1 MHTVTLKPSKD
12 KSLLRR
18 HPWVY
23 ANAIERVD
31 GKPAAGATVV
41 VRAHDGRFLARAAY
55 SPHSQ
60 IRLRVWSFDEAEP
73 IDHAFFKRRVQR
85 AIAHR
90 RAFVSDTGAVRL
102 VFGEADGLPG
112 LIVDYYVA
120 QHAFVDAAAAP
131 ASSKDPAKPAVQ
143 QHTAASHE
151 AEHGAHPAL
160 PAHADAPA
168 AGAARPEAGAPR
180 GQLVCQFMAAGV
192 EAWKDAIVAA
202 LVAATGCPNVYERSD
217 VSIREKEGLA
227 QTTGVLAGDAP
238 PDTLITTEN
247 GVRYHVDVRHGHKT
261 GFYVDQR
268 DNRALV
274 AQYARERDVLNC
286 FCYTGGFS
294 LAALAGG
301 AKRVVSIDSSGDALA
316 LAQRNVTA
324 NGFDAA
330 RAEWLDADAF
340 KTLRRLADDGER
352 FDLIVLDPP
361 KFAPSREHVER
372 AARAYKDINL
382 SGFKLLRPGGL
393 LFTYSCSGAIDM
405 DLFQKIVAG
414 AAADARVDARILKRL
429 GAGVDHPLLSAFP
442 EGEYLKGLLL
452 QIA

>member
-1 MHTVTLKPSKD
+1 MNTVTLKPSKE

-31 GKPAAGATVV
+31 GKPAPGATVV
-41 VRAHDGRFLARAAY
+41 VRASDGRFLARAAF

-85 AIAHR
+85 AVAHR
-90 RAFVSDTGAVRL
+90 RSFVGGTRAVRL

-120 QHAFVDAAAAP
+120 DAPKVIPSGDAPKVVPLGDAAKEIP
-131 ASSKDPAKPAVQ
+131 LEDSSKEDDSLPQPDDEA
-143 QHTAASHE
+143 TA
-151 AEHGAHPAL
+151 
-160 PAHADAPA
+160 
-168 AGAARPEAGAPR
+168 R

-192 EAWKDAIVAA
+192 EAWKEAIVAA
-202 LVAATGCPNVYERSD
+202 LVGATGCPNVYERSD
-217 VSIREKEGLA
+217 VAIREKEGLE
-227 QTTGVLAGDAP
+227 QTTGVLAGAAP
-238 PDTLITTEN
+238 PQTLIAREN
-247 GVRYHVDVRHGHKT
+247 GVRYHVDVRSGHKT

-274 AQYARERDVLNC
+274 QAYAADRDVLNC

-294 LAALAGG
+294 LAALKGG
-301 AKRVVSIDSSGDALA
+301 ARRVVSIDSSGEALA
-316 LAQRNVTA
+316 LARANVEA

-340 KTLRRLADDGER
+340 RTLRRLTDEGER
-352 FDLIVLDPP
+352 FDLVVLDPP
-361 KFAPSREHVER
+361 KFAPAREHVDR

-382 SGFKLLRPGGL
+382 SGFRLLRPGGL
-393 LFTYSCSGAIDM
+393 LFTYSCSGAIDAE
-405 DLFQKIVAG
+405 LFQKIVAG
-414 AAADARVDARILKRL
+414 AAADARVDARILRRL
-429 GAGVDHPLLSAFP
+429 GAGVDHPLLASFP

-452 QIA
+452 QIL

>member
-1 MHTVTLKPSKD
+1 MNTVTLKPSKE

-23 ANAIERVD
+23 ANAIDRVD
-31 GKPAAGATVV
+31 GKPGLGATVL
-41 VRAHDGRFLARAAY
+41 VRAHDGRFLARAAW

-60 IRLRVWSFDEAEP
+60 IRARVWSFDEAEP

-85 AIAHR
+85 ALTHR
-90 RAFVSDTGAVRL
+90 QAMVRDTGAVRL
-102 VFGEADGLPG
+102 IFGEADGLPG
-112 LIVDYYVA
+112 LIVDYY
-120 QHAFVDAAAAP
+120 
-131 ASSKDPAKPAVQ
+131 
-143 QHTAASHE
+143 TADDETA
-151 AEHGAHPAL
+151 
-160 PAHADAPA
+160 
-168 AGAARPEAGAPR
+168 R

-192 EAWKDAIVAA
+192 EAWKEAIVAA
-202 LVAATGCPNVYERSD
+202 LTGATGCPNVYERSD
-217 VSIREKEGLA
+217 VSIRDKEGLEPI
-227 QTTGVLAGDAP
+227 TGVLAGDAP
-238 PDTLITTEN
+238 PETLIASEN
-247 GVRYHVDVRHGHKT
+247 GVRYHVDVRNGHKT

-274 AQYARERDVLNC
+274 QQYAHDRDVLNC

-294 LAALAGG
+294 LAALKGG
-301 AKRVVSIDSSGDALA
+301 AKRVVSIDSSGEALA
-316 LAQRNVTA
+316 LAQQNVVA
-324 NGFDAA
+324 NSIDAA
-330 RAEWLDADAF
+330 RATWLDADAF
-340 KTLRRLADDGER
+340 KTLRRLADEGEH

-361 KFAPSREHVER
+361 KFAPSREHVDR

-382 SGFKLLRPGGL
+382 SGFRLLRPGGL
-393 LFTYSCSGAIDM
+393 LFTYSCSGAIDA

-429 GAGVDHPLLSAFP
+429 GAGVDHPLLTAFP

>member
-23 ANAIERVD
+23 ANAIDRVD
-31 GKPAAGATVV
+31 GKPAPGATVI

-60 IRLRVWSFDEAEP
+60 IRLRVWSFDENEP

-85 AIAHR
+85 ALAHR
-90 RAFVSDTGAVRL
+90 RAMISGTDAVRL

-120 QHAFVDAAAAP
+120 ARGAAHTGDAAAR
-131 ASSKDPAKPAVQ
+131 
-143 QHTAASHE
+143 AAE
-151 AEHGAHPAL
+151 G
-160 PAHADAPA
+160 
-168 AGAARPEAGAPR
+168 GAAAPVAPGDGEGR

-192 EAWKDAIVAA
+192 EHWKGAIVAA
-202 LVAATGCPNVYERSD
+202 LVAATGCPNVYERSN
-217 VSIREKEGLA
+217 VSIREKEGLE

-238 PDTLITTEN
+238 PDTLIANEN
-247 GVRYHVDVRHGHKT
+247 GVLYHVDVRNGHKT

-268 DNRALV
+268 ENRALV
-274 AQYARERDVLNC
+274 AQYARDRDVLNC

-294 LAALAGG
+294 LAALKGG

-316 LAQRNVTA
+316 LAQRNVAA

-330 RAEWLDADAF
+330 RAQWLDADAF
-340 KTLRRLADDGER
+340 KTLRRLVDEGER

-361 KFAPSREHVER
+361 KFAPTRDSVDR

-382 SGFKLLRPGGL
+382 SGLKLLRPGGL

-405 DLFQKIVAG
+405 DLFQKIVGG
-414 AAADARVDARILKRL
+414 AAADAKVDARILKRL
-429 GAGVDHPLLSAFP
+429 GAGVDHPLLTAFP

>member
-23 ANAIERVD
+23 ANAIDRVD
-31 GKPAAGATVV
+31 GKPAPGATVI

-60 IRLRVWSFDEAEP
+60 IRLRVWSFDENEP

-85 AIAHR
+85 ALAHR
-90 RAFVSDTGAVRL
+90 RAMISGTDAVRL

-120 QHAFVDAAAAP
+120 ARGAAHTGDAAAR
-131 ASSKDPAKPAVQ
+131 
-143 QHTAASHE
+143 AAE
-151 AEHGAHPAL
+151 G
-160 PAHADAPA
+160 
-168 AGAARPEAGAPR
+168 GAAAPVAPGDGEGR

-192 EAWKDAIVAA
+192 EHWKGAIVAA

-217 VSIREKEGLA
+217 VSIREKEGLE

-238 PDTLITTEN
+238 PDTLIANEN
-247 GVRYHVDVRHGHKT
+247 GVLYHVDVRNGHKT

-268 DNRALV
+268 ENRALV
-274 AQYARERDVLNC
+274 AQYARDRDVLNC

-294 LAALAGG
+294 LAALKGG

-316 LAQRNVTA
+316 LAQRNVAA

-330 RAEWLDADAF
+330 RAQWLDADAF
-340 KTLRRLADDGER
+340 KTLRRLVDEGER

-361 KFAPSREHVER
+361 KFAPTRDSVDR

-382 SGFKLLRPGGL
+382 SGLKLLRPGGL

-414 AAADARVDARILKRL
+414 AAADAKVDARILKRL
-429 GAGVDHPLLSAFP
+429 GAGVDHLLLTAFP

>member
-1 MHTVTLKPSKD
+1 MQTVTLKPSKD

-18 HPWVY
+18 HPWIY
-23 ANAIERVD
+23 ANAIDRVD
-31 GKPAAGATVV
+31 GKPAPGATVI
-41 VRAHDGRFLARAAY
+41 VRAHDGRFLARGAY

-60 IRLRVWSFDEAEP
+60 IRVRVWSFDENEP

-85 AIAHR
+85 AVAHR
-90 RAFVSDTGAVRL
+90 NTMVSGTGAVRL

-112 LIVDYYVA
+112 LIVDHYVE
-120 QHAFVDAAAAP
+120 D
-131 ASSKDPAKPAVQ
+131 SG
-143 QHTAASHE
+143 AAS
-151 AEHGAHPAL
+151 
-160 PAHADAPA
+160 
-168 AGAARPEAGAPR
+168 PR

-202 LVAATGCPNVYERSD
+202 LVGATGCPNVYERSD
-217 VSIREKEGLA
+217 VSIREKEGLE
-227 QTTGVLAGDAP
+227 QTTGVLAGDP
-238 PDTLITTEN
+238 PPATLITNEN
-247 GVRYHVDVRHGHKT
+247 GVRYHVDVPNGHKT

-274 AQYARERDVLNC
+274 TQYANGRDVLNC

-294 LAALAGG
+294 LAALKGG
-301 AKRVVSIDSSGDALA
+301 AARVVSIDSSGDALA
-316 LAQRNVTA
+316 LAQQNVVA
-324 NGFDAA
+324 NGFDPA
-330 RAEWLDADAF
+330 RASWLDADAF
-340 KTLRRLADDGER
+340 KTLRRLVDEGER

-361 KFAPSREHVER
+361 KFAPTRDSVDR

-405 DLFQKIVAG
+405 DLFQKIIAG
-414 AAADARVDARILKRL
+414 AAADAKVDARILKRL

-452 QIA
+452 QIV

>member
-1 MHTVTLKPSKD
+1 MNTVTLKPSKE

-23 ANAIERVD
+23 ANAIEHVE
-31 GKPAAGATVV
+31 GKPALGATVI

-85 AIAHR
+85 AVAHR
-90 RAFVSDTGAVRL
+90 RAFVRDTGAVRL

-112 LIVDYYVA
+112 LIVDYYIE
-120 QHAFVDAAAAP
+120 DRNG
-131 ASSKDPAKPAVQ
+131 
-143 QHTAASHE
+143 E
-151 AEHGAHPAL
+151 EG
-160 PAHADAPA
+160 
-168 AGAARPEAGAPR
+168 R

-192 EAWKDAIVAA
+192 EAWKEAIVAA
-202 LVAATGCPNVYERSD
+202 LTQATGCPNVYERSD
-217 VSIREKEGLA
+217 VSIREKEGLE
-227 QTTGVLAGDAP
+227 QTTGLLAGDAP
-238 PDTLITTEN
+238 PDTLITREN
-247 GVRYHVDVRHGHKT
+247 GVRYHVDVRTGHKT

-274 AQYARERDVLNC
+274 QAYAAGRDVLNC

-294 LAALAGG
+294 LAALGGG
-301 AKRVVSIDSSGDALA
+301 AARVVSIDSSGEALA
-316 LAQRNVTA
+316 LARQNVQA
-324 NGFDAA
+324 NGFDAE
-330 RAEWLDADAF
+330 RAAWLDADAF
-340 KTLRRLADDGER
+340 RTLRRLVEEGER
-352 FDLIVLDPP
+352 FDLVVLDPP
-361 KFAPSREHVER
+361 KFAPAREHVDR

-382 SGFKLLRPGGL
+382 SGFRLLRPGGL
-393 LFTYSCSGAIDM
+393 LFTYSCSGAIDA

-429 GAGVDHPLLSAFP
+429 GAGLDHPLLAAFP

-452 QIA
+452 QIV

>member
-23 ANAIERVD
+23 ANAIDRVD
-31 GKPAAGATVV
+31 GKPAPGATVI

-60 IRLRVWSFDEAEP
+60 IRLRVWSFDENEP

-85 AIAHR
+85 ALAHR
-90 RAFVSDTGAVRL
+90 RAMISGTNTVRL

-120 QHAFVDAAAAP
+120 ARGAAHTGDAAAR
-131 ASSKDPAKPAVQ
+131 
-143 QHTAASHE
+143 AAE
-151 AEHGAHPAL
+151 G
-160 PAHADAPA
+160 
-168 AGAARPEAGAPR
+168 GAAAPVAPGDGEGR

-192 EAWKDAIVAA
+192 EHWKGAIVAA

-217 VSIREKEGLA
+217 VSIREKEGLE

-238 PDTLITTEN
+238 PDTLIANEN
-247 GVRYHVDVRHGHKT
+247 GVLYHVDVRNGHKT

-268 DNRALV
+268 ENRALV
-274 AQYARERDVLNC
+274 AQYARDRDVLNC

-294 LAALAGG
+294 LAALKGG

-316 LAQRNVTA
+316 LAQRNVAA

-330 RAEWLDADAF
+330 RAQWLDADAF
-340 KTLRRLADDGER
+340 KTLRRLVDEGER

-361 KFAPSREHVER
+361 KFAPTRDSVDR

-382 SGFKLLRPGGL
+382 SGLKLLRPGGL

-414 AAADARVDARILKRL
+414 AAADAKVDARILKRL
-429 GAGVDHPLLSAFP
+429 GAGVDHPLLTAFP

>member
-1 MHTVTLKPSKD
+1 MNTVTLRPSKE

-23 ANAIERVD
+23 ANAIDRVD
-31 GKPAAGATVV
+31 GKPAAGATVI

-60 IRLRVWSFDEAEP
+60 IRLRAWSFDESEP

-90 RAFVSDTGAVRL
+90 RSFVENTGAVRL
-102 VFGEADGLPG
+102 IFGEADGLPG
-112 LIVDYYVA
+112 LIVDYYLA
-120 QHAFVDAAAAP
+120 DAPRGLPLTDEASKAPSGPAP
-131 ASSKDPAKPAVQ
+131 ATRLPDAGDA
-143 QHTAASHE
+143 TAAS
-151 AEHGAHPAL
+151 
-160 PAHADAPA
+160 
-168 AGAARPEAGAPR
+168 
-180 GQLVCQFMAAGV
+180 GQIVCQFMAAGV
-192 EAWKDAIVAA
+192 EAWKEAIVAA
-202 LVAATGCPNVYERSD
+202 LVSATGCPNVYERSD
-217 VSIREKEGLA
+217 VSIREKEGLE
-227 QTTGVLAGDAP
+227 QTTGVLAGAEP
-238 PDTLITTEN
+238 AETLVASEN
-247 GVRYHVDVRHGHKT
+247 GVRYHVDVRNGHKT

-274 AQYARERDVLNC
+274 QAYAADRDVLNC

-294 LAALAGG
+294 LAALKGG
-301 AKRVVSIDSSGDALA
+301 ARRVVSIDSSGEALA
-316 LAQRNVTA
+316 LARANVEA
-324 NGFDAA
+324 NGFDPA

-340 KTLRRLADDGER
+340 RTLRRLVEEGER
-352 FDLIVLDPP
+352 FDLVVLDPP
-361 KFAPSREHVER
+361 KFAPAREHIDR

-382 SGFKLLRPGGL
+382 SGFRLLRPGGL
-393 LFTYSCSGAIDM
+393 LFTYSCSGAIDA

-429 GAGVDHPLLSAFP
+429 GAGIDHPLLAAFP

-452 QIA
+452 QIV

>member
-1 MHTVTLKPSKD
+1 MQTVTLKPSKD

-23 ANAIERVD
+23 ANAIDRVD
-31 GKPAAGATVV
+31 GKAPAPGATVI
-41 VRAHDGRFLARAAY
+41 VRSHDGRFLARGAY

-60 IRLRVWSFDEAEP
+60 IRVRVWSFDEAEP

-85 AIAHR
+85 AVAHR
-90 RAFVSDTGAVRL
+90 QTMVTGTDAVRL

-112 LIVDYYVA
+112 LVVDYYVDDGLP
-120 QHAFVDAAAAP
+120 HALPLGQSPDATAP
-131 ASSKDPAKPAVQ
+131 A
-143 QHTAASHE
+143 TE
-151 AEHGAHPAL
+151 
-160 PAHADAPA
+160 
-168 AGAARPEAGAPR
+168 RR

-192 EAWKDAIVAA
+192 EAWKEAIVAA
-202 LVAATGCPNVYERSD
+202 LTAATGCPNVYERSD
-217 VSIREKEGLA
+217 VSIRQKEGLE
-227 QTTGVLAGDAP
+227 QITGVLAGDAP
-238 PDTLITTEN
+238 PPTLIAREN
-247 GVRYHVDVRHGHKT
+247 GVRYHVDVPNGHKT

-274 AQYARERDVLNC
+274 GQLSRERDVLNC

-301 AKRVVSIDSSGDALA
+301 ASRVVSIDSSGDALA

-324 NGFDAA
+324 NGLDPA
-330 RAEWLDADAF
+330 RATWLDADAF
-340 KTLRRLADDGER
+340 KTLRRLADEGER
-352 FDLIVLDPP
+352 FDVVVLDPP
-361 KFAPSREHVER
+361 KFAPAREHVDR

-382 SGFKLLRPGGL
+382 SGFRLLRPGGL

-429 GAGVDHPLLSAFP
+429 GAGVDHPLLTAFP

>member
-23 ANAIERVD
+23 ANAIDRVD
-31 GKPAAGATVV
+31 GKPAPGATVI

-60 IRLRVWSFDEAEP
+60 IRLRVWSFDENEP

-85 AIAHR
+85 ALAHR
-90 RAFVSDTGAVRL
+90 RAMISGTDAVRL

-120 QHAFVDAAAAP
+120 ARGAAHTGDAAAR
-131 ASSKDPAKPAVQ
+131 
-143 QHTAASHE
+143 AAE
-151 AEHGAHPAL
+151 G
-160 PAHADAPA
+160 
-168 AGAARPEAGAPR
+168 GAAAPVAPGDGEGR

-192 EAWKDAIVAA
+192 EHWKGAIVAA

-217 VSIREKEGLA
+217 VSIREKEGLE

-238 PDTLITTEN
+238 PDTLIANEN
-247 GVRYHVDVRHGHKT
+247 GVLYHVDVRNGHKT

-268 DNRALV
+268 ENRALV
-274 AQYARERDVLNC
+274 AQYAHDRDVLNC

-294 LAALAGG
+294 LAALKGG

-316 LAQRNVTA
+316 LAQRNVAA

-330 RAEWLDADAF
+330 RAQWLDADAF
-340 KTLRRLADDGER
+340 KTLRRLVDEGER

-361 KFAPSREHVER
+361 KFAPTRDSVDR

-382 SGFKLLRPGGL
+382 SGLKLLRPGGL

-405 DLFQKIVAG
+405 DLFQKIVGG
-414 AAADARVDARILKRL
+414 AAADAKVDARILKRL
-429 GAGVDHPLLSAFP
+429 GAGVDHPLLTAFP

>member
-1 MHTVTLKPSKD
+1 MNTVTLKPSKE

-23 ANAIERVD
+23 ANAIERVE
-31 GKPAAGATVV
+31 GKPALGATVL

-60 IRLRVWSFDEAEP
+60 IRLRVWSFDETEP

-85 AIAHR
+85 ALAHR
-90 RAFVSDTGAVRL
+90 QAFVRDTGAVRL

-112 LIVDYYVA
+112 LIVDHYI
-120 QHAFVDAAAAP
+120 
-131 ASSKDPAKPAVQ
+131 
-143 QHTAASHE
+143 E
-151 AEHGAHPAL
+151 
-160 PAHADAPA
+160 DAPGG
-168 AGAARPEAGAPR
+168 AGR

-192 EAWKDAIVAA
+192 EAWKEAIVAA
-202 LVAATGCPNVYERSD
+202 LVGATGCPNVYERSD
-217 VSIREKEGLA
+217 VSIREKEGLE
-227 QTTGVLAGDAP
+227 QTTGVLAGEP
-238 PDTLITTEN
+238 PPATLITREN
-247 GVRYHVDVRHGHKT
+247 GVRYHVDVRAGHKT

-274 AQYARERDVLNC
+274 QAYAAGRDVLNC

-294 LAALAGG
+294 LAALGGG
-301 AKRVVSIDSSGDALA
+301 AARVVSIDSSGEALA
-316 LAQRNVTA
+316 LARANVEA
-324 NGFDAA
+324 NGFDAE
-330 RAEWLDADAF
+330 RAQWLDADAF
-340 KTLRRLADDGER
+340 RTLRSLVDAGDR
-352 FDLIVLDPP
+352 FDLVVLDPP
-361 KFAPSREHVER
+361 KFAPAREHVDR

-382 SGFKLLRPGGL
+382 SGFRLLRPGGL
-393 LFTYSCSGAIDM
+393 LFTYSCSGAIDAE
-405 DLFQKIVAG
+405 LFQKIVAG

-429 GAGVDHPLLSAFP
+429 GAGLDHPLLAAFP

>member
-1 MHTVTLKPSKD
+1 MQTVTLKPSKD

-18 HPWVY
+18 HPWIY
-23 ANAIERVD
+23 ANAIDRVD
-31 GKPAAGATVV
+31 GKPAPGATVI
-41 VRAHDGRFLARAAY
+41 VRAHDGRFLARGAY

-60 IRLRVWSFDEAEP
+60 IRVRVWSFDENEP

-85 AIAHR
+85 AVAHR
-90 RAFVSDTGAVRL
+90 NTMVSGTGAVRL

-112 LIVDYYVA
+112 LIVDHYVE
-120 QHAFVDAAAAP
+120 DSGT
-131 ASSKDPAKPAVQ
+131 AS
-143 QHTAASHE
+143 
-151 AEHGAHPAL
+151 
-160 PAHADAPA
+160 
-168 AGAARPEAGAPR
+168 PR

-202 LVAATGCPNVYERSD
+202 LVGATGCPNVYERSD
-217 VSIREKEGLA
+217 VSIREKEGLE
-227 QTTGVLAGDAP
+227 QTTGVLAGDP
-238 PDTLITTEN
+238 PPATLITNEN
-247 GVRYHVDVRHGHKT
+247 GVRYHVDVPNGHKT

-274 AQYARERDVLNC
+274 TQYANGRDVLNC

-294 LAALAGG
+294 LAALKGG
-301 AKRVVSIDSSGDALA
+301 AARVVSIDSSGDALA
-316 LAQRNVTA
+316 LAQQNVVA
-324 NGFDAA
+324 NGFDPA
-330 RAEWLDADAF
+330 RASWLDADAF
-340 KTLRRLADDGER
+340 KTLRRLVDEGDR
-352 FDLIVLDPP
+352 FDLVVLDPP
-361 KFAPSREHVER
+361 KFAPTRDSVDR

-414 AAADARVDARILKRL
+414 AAADAKVDARILKRL

-452 QIA
+452 QIV

>member
-1 MHTVTLKPSKD
+1 MNTVTLKPSKE

-23 ANAIERVD
+23 ANAIEHVD
-31 GKPAAGATVV
+31 GKPASGATVI

-55 SPHSQ
+55 SPQSQ

-90 RAFVSDTGAVRL
+90 RTFVQGTGAVRL
-102 VFGEADGLPG
+102 IFGEADGLPG
-112 LIVDYYVA
+112 LIVDHYV
-120 QHAFVDAAAAP
+120 Q
-131 ASSKDPAKPAVQ
+131 
-143 QHTAASHE
+143 
-151 AEHGAHPAL
+151 
-160 PAHADAPA
+160 DAPA
-168 AGAARPEAGAPR
+168 GSPAH

-192 EAWKDAIVAA
+192 EAWKQAIVAA
-202 LVAATGCPNVYERSD
+202 LVGATLCPNVYERSD
-217 VSIREKEGLA
+217 VTIREKEGLA
-227 QTTGVLAGDAP
+227 QTTGVLAGDEP
-238 PDTLITTEN
+238 LETLISNEN
-247 GVRYHVDVRHGHKT
+247 GVRYHVDVRTGHKT

-274 AQYARERDVLNC
+274 QAYAQERDVLNC

-294 LAALAGG
+294 LAALKGG
-301 AKRVVSIDSSGDALA
+301 ARRVVSIDSSGEALA
-316 LAQRNVTA
+316 LARANVEA

-340 KTLRRLADDGER
+340 RTLRRLVDEGER
-352 FDLIVLDPP
+352 FDLVVLDPP
-361 KFAPSREHVER
+361 KFAPAREHVDR

-393 LFTYSCSGAIDM
+393 LFTYSCSGAIDA

-414 AAADARVDARILKRL
+414 AASDARVDARILKRL
-429 GAGVDHPLLSAFP
+429 GAGLDHPLLAAFP

-452 QIA
+452 QIV

>member
-23 ANAIERVD
+23 ANAIDRVD
-31 GKPAAGATVV
+31 GKPAPGATVI

-60 IRLRVWSFDEAEP
+60 IRLRVWSFDENEP

-85 AIAHR
+85 ALAHR
-90 RAFVSDTGAVRL
+90 RAMISGTDAVRL

-120 QHAFVDAAAAP
+120 ARGAAHTGDAAAR
-131 ASSKDPAKPAVQ
+131 
-143 QHTAASHE
+143 AAE
-151 AEHGAHPAL
+151 G
-160 PAHADAPA
+160 
-168 AGAARPEAGAPR
+168 GAAAPVAPVAPGDGEGR

-192 EAWKDAIVAA
+192 EHWKGAIVAA

-217 VSIREKEGLA
+217 VSIREKEGLE

-238 PDTLITTEN
+238 PDTLIANEN
-247 GVRYHVDVRHGHKT
+247 GVLYHVDVRNGHKT

-268 DNRALV
+268 ENRALV
-274 AQYARERDVLNC
+274 AQYARDRDVLNC

-294 LAALAGG
+294 LAALKGG

-316 LAQRNVTA
+316 LAQRNVAA

-330 RAEWLDADAF
+330 RAQWLDADAF
-340 KTLRRLADDGER
+340 KTLRRLVDEGER

-361 KFAPSREHVER
+361 KFAPTRDSVDR

-382 SGFKLLRPGGL
+382 SGLKLLRPGGL

-414 AAADARVDARILKRL
+414 AAADAKVDARILKRL
-429 GAGVDHPLLSAFP
+429 GAGVDHPLLTAFP

>member
-1 MHTVTLKPSKD
+1 MQTVTLKPSKD

-23 ANAIERVD
+23 ANAIDRVD
-31 GKPAAGATVV
+31 GKPASGATVI
-41 VRAHDGRFLARAAY
+41 VRAHDGRFLARGAY
-55 SPHSQ
+55 SPQSQ
-60 IRLRVWSFDEAEP
+60 IRVRAWSFDEAEP

-85 AIAHR
+85 AFAHR
-90 RAFVSDTGAVRL
+90 QAMVSDTGAVRL

-112 LIVDYYVA
+112 LIVDYYLA
-120 QHAFVDAAAAP
+120 DGAPSEGGDAAGG
-131 ASSKDPAKPAVQ
+131 
-143 QHTAASHE
+143 
-151 AEHGAHPAL
+151 GAQ
-160 PAHADAPA
+160 
-168 AGAARPEAGAPR
+168 R

-192 EAWKDAIVAA
+192 EMWKTAIVDA
-202 LVAATGCPNVYERSD
+202 LVGATGCPNVYERSD
-217 VSIREKEGLA
+217 VSIREKEGLE
-227 QTTGVLAGDAP
+227 QITGVLAGDP
-238 PDTLITTEN
+238 PPATLIAAEH
-247 GVRYHVDVRHGHKT
+247 GVRYHVDVPNGHKT

-274 AQYARERDVLNC
+274 TQYARDRDVLNC

-294 LAALAGG
+294 LAALKGG

-316 LAQRNVTA
+316 LARQNVDA
-324 NGFDAA
+324 NGFDPA

-340 KTLRRLADDGER
+340 KTLRRLVDDGER

-361 KFAPSREHVER
+361 KFAPSREHVDR

-429 GAGVDHPLLSAFP
+429 GAGVDHPLLTAFP

>member
-23 ANAIERVD
+23 ANAIDRVD
-31 GKPAAGATVV
+31 GKPAPGATVI

-60 IRLRVWSFDEAEP
+60 IRLRVWSFDENEP

-85 AIAHR
+85 ALAHR
-90 RAFVSDTGAVRL
+90 RAMISGTDAVRL

-120 QHAFVDAAAAP
+120 ARGAAHTGDAAAR
-131 ASSKDPAKPAVQ
+131 
-143 QHTAASHE
+143 AAE
-151 AEHGAHPAL
+151 G
-160 PAHADAPA
+160 
-168 AGAARPEAGAPR
+168 GAAAPVAPGDGEGR

-192 EAWKDAIVAA
+192 EHWKGAIVAA
-202 LVAATGCPNVYERSD
+202 IVAATGCPNVYERSD
-217 VSIREKEGLA
+217 VSIREKEGLE

-238 PDTLITTEN
+238 PDTLIANEN
-247 GVRYHVDVRHGHKT
+247 GVLYHVDVRNGHKT

-268 DNRALV
+268 ENRALV
-274 AQYARERDVLNC
+274 TQYARDRDVLNC

-294 LAALAGG
+294 LAALKGG

-316 LAQRNVTA
+316 LAQRNVAA

-330 RAEWLDADAF
+330 RAQWLDADAF
-340 KTLRRLADDGER
+340 KTLRRLVDEGER

-361 KFAPSREHVER
+361 KFAPTRDSVDR
-372 AARAYKDINL
+372 AARAYKDVNL
-382 SGFKLLRPGGL
+382 SGLKLLRPGGL

-414 AAADARVDARILKRL
+414 AAADAKVDARILKRL
-429 GAGVDHPLLSAFP
+429 GAGVDHPLLTAFP

>member
-1 MHTVTLKPSKD
+1 MQTVTLKPSKD

-18 HPWVY
+18 HPWIY
-23 ANAIERVD
+23 ANAIDRVD
-31 GKPAAGATVV
+31 GKPAPGATII
-41 VRAHDGRFLARAAY
+41 VRAHDGRFLARGAY

-60 IRLRVWSFDEAEP
+60 IRVRVWSFDENEP

-85 AIAHR
+85 AVAHR
-90 RAFVSDTGAVRL
+90 NTMVSGTGAVRL

-112 LIVDYYVA
+112 LIVDHYVE
-120 QHAFVDAAAAP
+120 D
-131 ASSKDPAKPAVQ
+131 SG
-143 QHTAASHE
+143 AAS
-151 AEHGAHPAL
+151 
-160 PAHADAPA
+160 
-168 AGAARPEAGAPR
+168 PR

-202 LVAATGCPNVYERSD
+202 LVGATGCPNVYERSD
-217 VSIREKEGLA
+217 VSIREKEGLE
-227 QTTGVLAGDAP
+227 QTTGVLAGDP
-238 PDTLITTEN
+238 PPATLITNEN
-247 GVRYHVDVRHGHKT
+247 GVRYHVDVPNGHKT

-274 AQYARERDVLNC
+274 TQYANGRDVLNC

-294 LAALAGG
+294 LAALKGG
-301 AKRVVSIDSSGDALA
+301 AARVVSIDSSGDALA
-316 LAQRNVTA
+316 LAQQNVVA
-324 NGFDAA
+324 NGFDPA
-330 RAEWLDADAF
+330 RASWLDADAF
-340 KTLRRLADDGER
+340 KTLRRLVDEGDR

-361 KFAPSREHVER
+361 KFAPTRDSVDR

-414 AAADARVDARILKRL
+414 AAADAKVDARILKRL

-452 QIA
+452 QIV

>member
-1 MHTVTLKPSKD
+1 MNIVTLKPSKE

-23 ANAIERVD
+23 ANAIDRVE

-60 IRLRVWSFDEAEP
+60 IRARVWSFDENEP

-85 AIAHR
+85 AVAHR
-90 RAFVSDTGAVRL
+90 DAMVSGTGAVRL
-102 VFGEADGLPG
+102 IFGEADGLPG
-112 LIVDYYVA
+112 LIVDRYVE
-120 QHAFVDAAAAP
+120 DGG
-131 ASSKDPAKPAVQ
+131 S
-143 QHTAASHE
+143 
-151 AEHGAHPAL
+151 G
-160 PAHADAPA
+160 
-168 AGAARPEAGAPR
+168 R

-192 EAWKDAIVAA
+192 EAWKDAIVGA
-202 LVAATGCPNVYERSD
+202 LTAATGCPNVYERSD
-217 VSIREKEGLA
+217 VSIREKEGLE
-227 QTTGVLAGDAP
+227 QITGLLAGDEP
-238 PDTLITTEN
+238 PGTIVTSEN
-247 GVRYHVDVRHGHKT
+247 GVRYHVDVRNGHKT

-274 AQYARERDVLNC
+274 QTFARERDVLNC

-294 LAALAGG
+294 LAALKGG

-316 LAQRNVTA
+316 TAQKNVEA

-330 RAEWLDADAF
+330 RAAWLDADAF
-340 KTLRRLADDGER
+340 KTLRRLHEEGER
-352 FDLIVLDPP
+352 FDLVVLDPP
-361 KFAPSREHVER
+361 KFAASREHVDR

-382 SGFKLLRPGGL
+382 TGLKLLRPGGL
-393 LFTYSCSGAIDM
+393 LFTYSCSGAIDA

-429 GAGVDHPLLSAFP
+429 GAGVDHPLLTAFP

>member
-1 MHTVTLKPSKD
+1 MQTVTLKPSKD

-18 HPWVY
+18 HPWIY
-23 ANAIERVD
+23 ANAIDRVD
-31 GKPAAGATVV
+31 GKPAPGATVI
-41 VRAHDGRFLARAAY
+41 VRAHDGRFLARGAY

-60 IRLRVWSFDEAEP
+60 IRVRVWSFDENEP

-85 AIAHR
+85 AVAHR
-90 RAFVSDTGAVRL
+90 NTMVSGTGAVRL

-112 LIVDYYVA
+112 LIVDHYVEDSG
-120 QHAFVDAAAAP
+120 DA
-131 ASSKDPAKPAVQ
+131 S
-143 QHTAASHE
+143 
-151 AEHGAHPAL
+151 
-160 PAHADAPA
+160 
-168 AGAARPEAGAPR
+168 PR

-202 LVAATGCPNVYERSD
+202 LVGATGCPNVYERSD
-217 VSIREKEGLA
+217 VSIREKEGLE
-227 QTTGVLAGDAP
+227 QTTGVLAGDP
-238 PDTLITTEN
+238 PPATLITNEN
-247 GVRYHVDVRHGHKT
+247 GVRYHVDVPNGHKT

-274 AQYARERDVLNC
+274 TQYANGRDVLNC

-294 LAALAGG
+294 LAALKGG
-301 AKRVVSIDSSGDALA
+301 AARVVSIDSSGDALA
-316 LAQRNVTA
+316 LAQQNVVA
-324 NGFDAA
+324 NGFDPA
-330 RAEWLDADAF
+330 RASWLDADAF
-340 KTLRRLADDGER
+340 KTLRRLVDEGDR

-361 KFAPSREHVER
+361 KFAPTRDSVDR

-414 AAADARVDARILKRL
+414 AAADAKVDARILKRL

-452 QIA
+452 QIV

>member
-1 MHTVTLKPSKD
+1 MNTVTLKPAKE

-23 ANAIERVD
+23 ANAIEHVE
-31 GKPAAGATVV
+31 GKPALGATVI

-85 AIAHR
+85 AVAHR
-90 RAFVSDTGAVRL
+90 RAFVRDTGAVRL
-102 VFGEADGLPG
+102 IFGEADGLPG
-112 LIVDYYVA
+112 LIVDRYVE
-120 QHAFVDAAAAP
+120 DR
-131 ASSKDPAKPAVQ
+131 DG
-143 QHTAASHE
+143 E
-151 AEHGAHPAL
+151 EG
-160 PAHADAPA
+160 
-168 AGAARPEAGAPR
+168 R

-192 EAWKDAIVAA
+192 EAWKEAIVAA
-202 LVAATGCPNVYERSD
+202 LTQATGCPNVYERSD
-217 VSIREKEGLA
+217 VSIREKEGLE
-227 QTTGVLAGDAP
+227 QTTGILAGDAP
-238 PDTLITTEN
+238 PDTLITREN
-247 GVRYHVDVRHGHKT
+247 GVRYHVDVRNGHKT

-274 AQYARERDVLNC
+274 QAYAAGRDVLNC

-294 LAALAGG
+294 LAALGGG
-301 AKRVVSIDSSGDALA
+301 AARVVSIDSSGEALA
-316 LAQRNVTA
+316 LARANVQA
-324 NGFDAA
+324 NGFDAE
-330 RAEWLDADAF
+330 RATWLDADAF
-340 KTLRRLADDGER
+340 RTLRRLVDEGER
-352 FDLIVLDPP
+352 FDLVVLDPP
-361 KFAPSREHVER
+361 KFAPAREHDDR
-372 AARAYKDINL
+372 AARAYKDIKL

-393 LFTYSCSGAIDM
+393 LFTYSCSGAIDA

-429 GAGVDHPLLSAFP
+429 GAGLDHPLLAAFP

-452 QIA
+452 QIV

>member
-1 MHTVTLKPSKD
+1 MNTVTLKPSKE

-23 ANAIERVD
+23 ANAIDRVD
-31 GKPAAGATVV
+31 GKPAPGATVI

-55 SPHSQ
+55 SPQSQ
-60 IRLRVWSFDEAEP
+60 IRVRVWSFDEAEP

-85 AIAHR
+85 ALAHR
-90 RAFVSDTGAVRL
+90 QALVHGTDAVRL

-120 QHAFVDAAAAP
+120 DDAA
-131 ASSKDPAKPAVQ
+131 
-143 QHTAASHE
+143 
-151 AEHGAHPAL
+151 
-160 PAHADAPA
+160 
-168 AGAARPEAGAPR
+168 RR

-192 EAWKDAIVAA
+192 EAWKEAIVAA
-202 LVAATGCPNVYERSD
+202 LVGATGCPNVYERSD
-217 VSIREKEGLA
+217 VTIRDKEGLA
-227 QTTGVLAGDAP
+227 QTTGVLAGEAP
-238 PDTLITTEN
+238 PDTLITNEN
-247 GVRYHVDVRHGHKT
+247 GVRYHVDVRTGHKT

-274 AQYARERDVLNC
+274 QAYAAGRDVLNC

-294 LAALAGG
+294 LAALKGG
-301 AKRVVSIDSSGDALA
+301 AQRVVSIDSSGEALA
-316 LAQRNVTA
+316 LARENVTA

-352 FDLIVLDPP
+352 FDLVVLDPP
-361 KFAPSREHVER
+361 KFAPSREHVDR

-393 LFTYSCSGAIDM
+393 LFTYSCSGAIDA

-429 GAGVDHPLLSAFP
+429 GAGVDHPLLTAFP